1 LAHTA
6 AFPDIFPGCNGTDEM
21 LTDKMREGLLPQL
34 FVAVKEIE
42 PEELP
47 AVVVIAFIEEDPNQP
62 DGKVQL

>member
-1 LAHTA
+1 
-6 AFPDIFPGCNGTDEM
+6 M